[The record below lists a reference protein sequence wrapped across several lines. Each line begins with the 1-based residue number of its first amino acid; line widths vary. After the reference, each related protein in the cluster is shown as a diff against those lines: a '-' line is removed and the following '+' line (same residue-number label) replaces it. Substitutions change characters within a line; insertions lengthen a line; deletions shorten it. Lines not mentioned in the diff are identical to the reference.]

1 MHPAASLLTFLAMPS
16 RKSDPLSP
24 YRSKRSL
31 ERTPEPAGS
40 LAPETPVEAGGLF
53 VIHKHAARRLHYDL
67 RLEMEGVL
75 RSWAVPKGPSFN
87 PADKRLAVHVE
98 DHPLEYGDFEGLI
111 PEGNYGAGAVI
122 LWDRGRWT
130 PVGDPLAGMADGKL
144 LFELQGHKLH
154 GLWTLVKLKKGENEW
169 LLIKERDAH
178 ATADASQNEASV
190 LSGLT
195 VEDLQ
200 AGRTPAEGIRS
211 DLVRLGARRS
221 QVPAAGTRLMLAE
234 TADRAFSGPEWL
246 FELKLDGY
254 RALAARE
261 QSARLLS
268 RNGNDLTSCF
278 PEVIQALRG
287 LPFERLLLDGEL
299 VALDDSGRPSF
310 QRLQQRAQLRR
321 ALDIRHASVDSP
333 VTFFAFDILGF
344 EDFDLRSLP
353 LIERKA
359 ILRRT
364 VPPAGQIRVLDHFQA
379 EGEMLYDHVKK
390 LGLEGIVGK
399 RLDSPYK
406 PGRSPVWI
414 KIRTRRT
421 EDFVVVGFSSPKGS
435 RSGFGALYLGCYRDG
450 ELVYS
455 GRAGSGFSDQQL
467 TTVRAT
473 LEKLRSEGPPCSGT
487 LPQEPGTSWVE
498 PLLVCE
504 VEFTE
509 WTEEGLL
516 RQPVFLRFRDDKRPE
531 ECVGSGAA
539 GQRGRGA
546 VADPVQVNVR
556 DALSQEKPSSKDRAV
571 RRTKDPIV
579 EFSNLQKIFWPE
591 EGYTKGDLID
601 YYRAIAPWTLPYLA
615 ERPVVLTRYPDGIA
629 GKSFFQMDAP
639 RFVPEW
645 VRTERMWSEQAEREI
660 DYFIAADEMSLLY
673 LINLGT
679 IPLHVWGSR
688 ISDIGRPDWC
698 VLDLDP
704 KGAPFADVVQ
714 VAQATHALCDTLGL
728 PNYVKTSG
736 SSGLH
741 VMIPL
746 GCQCRHEESRSLGE
760 LLARL
765 ITAELPEIAT
775 ITRQVSRREGKV
787 YLDFLQNGSGRLIV
801 APFSVRPLPG
811 APVSAPLRWSEITPE
826 LDIRDFTIKNM
837 PARMRRL
844 RRDPLANVLRD
855 SPDLPAALERV
866 KGLSHD

>member
-1 MHPAASLLTFLAMPS
+1 MHPATSLLTFLAMPS

-40 LAPETPVEAGGLF
+40 RAPETPVEAGGLF

-130 PVGDPLAGMADGKL
+130 PVGDPLEGMAGGKL

-178 ATADASQNEASV
+178 AAADARLNEESV

-195 VEDLQ
+195 VEDLKS
-200 AGRTPAEGIRS
+200 GRTPAEGILS
-211 DLVRLGARRS
+211 DLVRLGARRGE
-221 QVPAAGTRLMLAE
+221 VPAVGARLMLAE
-234 TADRAFSGPEWL
+234 TGDRPFSAPEWL

-254 RALAARE
+254 RTLAARD
-261 QSARLLS
+261 QGARLLS

-278 PEVIQALRG
+278 PEVVQALRG

-321 ALDIRHASVDSP
+321 ALDIRHASVDCP

-344 EDFDLRSLP
+344 ADFDLRSLP
-353 LIERKA
+353 LIERKR

-364 VPPAGQIRVLDHFQA
+364 VPAAGQIRVLDYFEA
-379 EGEMLYDHVKK
+379 EGEMLYDQVRK

-406 PGRSPVWI
+406 PGRSPAWI

-421 EDFVVVGFSSPKGS
+421 EDFVVVGFSAPKGS

-450 ELVYS
+450 ELIYS
-455 GRAGSGFSDQQL
+455 GRAGSGFSEQQL

-473 LEKLRSEGPPCSGT
+473 LEKIRSQAPACGGM
-487 LPQEPGTSWVE
+487 LPQEPGTGWVE

-516 RQPVFLRFRDDKRPE
+516 RQPVFLRFREDKRPE
-531 ECVGSGAA
+531 ECVGSGGGTRFRVEGQPGSEPARGGNPA
-539 GQRGRGA
+539 G
-546 VADPVQVNVR
+546 P
-556 DALSQEKPSSKDRAV
+556 V
-571 RRTKDPIV
+571 RRAKVATV
-579 EFSNLQKIFWPE
+579 EFSNLQKVFWPE

-601 YYRAIAPWTLPYLA
+601 YYRAIAPWILPYLA
-615 ERPVVLTRYPDGIA
+615 ERPVVLTRYPDGID

-660 DYFIAADEMSLLY
+660 DHFIAGDEMSLLY

-688 ISDIGRPDWC
+688 ISDIGHPDWC

-704 KGAPFADVVQ
+704 KGAPFANVVQ
-714 VAQATHALCDTLGL
+714 VARATHALCEKLGL

-746 GCQCRHEESRSLGE
+746 GCQCRHDESRSLGE

-775 ITRQVSRREGKV
+775 LTRQVSRREGKV
-787 YLDFLQNGSGRLIV
+787 YLDYLQNGSGRLIV

-811 APVSAPLRWSEITPE
+811 APVSAPLRWSEITPD
-826 LDIRDFTIKNM
+826 LDIRSFTISNM
-837 PARMRRL
+837 PARMKRL
-844 RRDPLANVLRD
+844 RRDPLANVLRET
-855 SPDLPAALERV
+855 PDLAAALERV
-866 KGLSHD
+866 KDLRDD

>member
-1 MHPAASLLTFLAMPS
+1 MPS
-16 RKSDPLSP
+16 HKSDPLSS

-40 LAPETPVEAGGLF
+40 LAGQVDLKAGGLF

-67 RLEMEGVL
+67 RLEMDGVL

-87 PADKRLAVHVE
+87 TADKRLAVLVE

-122 LWDRGRWT
+122 VWDRGRWT
-130 PVGDPLAGMADGKL
+130 PKGDPGEGMEQGKL
-144 LFELQGHKLH
+144 LFELHGHKLH

-169 LLIKERDAH
+169 LLIKERDGYAS
-178 ATADASQNEASV
+178 AEVTASEESV

-195 VEDLQ
+195 VEDLK
-200 AGRTPAEGIRS
+200 AGRTPADGIRS
-211 DLVRLGARRS
+211 ELVRLGASRGEVR
-221 QVPAAGTRLMLAE
+221 AGNTRLMLAE
-234 TADRAFSGPEWL
+234 TRDRPFTDPAWL

-254 RALAARE
+254 RVLAARDGT
-261 QSARLLS
+261 ARLLS
-268 RNGNDLTSCF
+268 RNGNDLSSCF
-278 PEVIQALRG
+278 PEIVQALRA

-299 VALDDSGRPSF
+299 VALDEAGRPSF

-333 VTFFAFDILGF
+333 VTFFAFDLLAF
-344 EDFDLRSLP
+344 DDFDLRTLP

-359 ILRRT
+359 LLRRT
-364 VPPAGQIRVLDHFQA
+364 VPPAGVIRMLDHFVA
-379 EGEMLYDHVKK
+379 EGEVLYQQVQK
-390 LGLEGIVGK
+390 LGLEGIVAK
-399 RLDSPYK
+399 RSSSTYK
-406 PGRSPVWI
+406 PGRSAAWV
-414 KIRTRRT
+414 KIRTRRS
-421 EDFVVVGFSSPKGS
+421 EDFVIVGYSAPKGS
-435 RSGFGALYLGCYRDG
+435 RSGFGALYLGAYRAG
-450 ELVYS
+450 QLIYS
-455 GRAGSGFSDQQL
+455 GRAGSGFTAQQL

-473 LEKLRSEGPPCSGT
+473 LEGIRREHPACGGI
-487 LPQEPGTSWVE
+487 LPQDQGTAWVE
-498 PLLVCE
+498 PRLVCE

-516 RQPVFLRFRDDKRPE
+516 RQPVFLRFRDDKEPE
-531 ECVGSGAA
+531 ECVFSGEA
-539 GQRGRGA
+539 GQRGSGA
-546 VADPVQVNVR
+546 VRNLGEPTGVAASPSPGPRASSGKRLKRRSD
-556 DALSQEKPSSKDRAV
+556 DAAPEY
-571 RRTKDPIV
+571 T
-579 EFSNLQKIFWPE
+579 NLNKIFWPE
-591 EGYTKGDLID
+591 DGYTKGDLIA
-601 YYRAIAPWTLPYLA
+601 YYRDIARWILPYLA

-645 VRTERMWSEQAEREI
+645 IRTERMWSEQAEREI
-660 DYFIAADEMSLLY
+660 DYFICDDEASLLY

-679 IPLHVWGSR
+679 IPLHIWGSR
-688 ISDIGRPDWC
+688 TADIGHPDWC

-704 KGAPFADVVQ
+704 KGAPFADVVR
-714 VAQATHALCDTLGL
+714 VAQATHALCERLGL
-728 PNYVKTSG
+728 PSWVKTSG

-746 GCQCRHEESRSLGE
+746 GCQCRHDEARSLGE

-787 YLDFLQNGSGRLIV
+787 YLDYLQNGAGRLIV

-811 APVSAPLRWSEITPE
+811 APVSAPLRWSEVTPD
-826 LDIRDFTIKNM
+826 LDIKSFTIRNM
-837 PARMRRL
+837 PGRMRKL
-844 RRDPLANVLRD
+844 KRDPLEDVLRLT
-855 SPDLPAALERV
+855 PDLAAMLERV
-866 KGLSHD
+866 KSIRDD

>member
-1 MHPAASLLTFLAMPS
+1 MPS

-130 PVGDPLAGMADGKL
+130 PVGDPLEGMAGGKL
-144 LFELQGHKLH
+144 LFELRGHKLH

-169 LLIKERDAH
+169 LFIKERDAH
-178 ATADASQNEASV
+178 ATADASPSEESV

-195 VEDLQ
+195 VEDLT

-211 DLVRLGARRS
+211 DLVRLGARRGE
-221 QVPAAGTRLMLAE
+221 VAAAGARLMLAE
-234 TADRAFSGPEWL
+234 TGDRAFSAPEWL

-254 RALAARE
+254 RALAARD

-278 PEVIQALRG
+278 PEVIQALRA

-344 EDFDLRSLP
+344 EDFDLRPLP

-359 ILRRT
+359 ILLRT
-364 VPPAGQIRVLDHFQA
+364 VPAAGQIRVLDHFQA
-379 EGEMLYDHVKK
+379 EGEVLYEQVRK

-406 PGRSPVWI
+406 PGRSPAWL
-414 KIRTRRT
+414 KIRTRQT
-421 EDFVVVGFSSPKGS
+421 EDFVVVGFSAPKGS
-435 RSGFGALYLGCYRDG
+435 RSGFGALYLGCYREG
-450 ELVYS
+450 ELIYS
-455 GRAGSGFSDQQL
+455 GRAGSGFSEQQL

-473 LEKLRSEGPPCSGT
+473 LEKIRCETPPCSGT

-516 RQPVFLRFRDDKRPE
+516 RQPVFLRFRDDTRPE
-531 ECVGSGAA
+531 ECVNSGAA
-539 GQRGRGA
+539 GQRGGREGNSPREA
-546 VADPVQVNVR
+546 LAEGRLTPSRDKLPRSPAAAPPRIDFTNV
-556 DALSQEKPSSKDRAV
+556 K
-571 RRTKDPIV
+571 
-579 EFSNLQKIFWPE
+579 KIFWPE
-591 EGYTKGDLID
+591 EEYTKGDLID
-601 YYRAIAPWTLPYLA
+601 YYRAIAPWILPYLA
-615 ERPVVLTRYPDGIA
+615 ERPVVLTRYPDGIG

-660 DYFIAADEMSLLY
+660 DYFIAADERSLLY

-679 IPLHVWGSR
+679 IPLHVWSSR
-688 ISDIGRPDWC
+688 VSDIGHPDWC

-704 KGAPFADVVQ
+704 KGAPFANVVQ
-714 VAQATHALCDTLGL
+714 VAQATHAICDTLGL
-728 PNYVKTSG
+728 PNYVKSSG

-746 GCQCRHEESRSLGE
+746 GCQCRHDESRSLGE

-765 ITAELPEIAT
+765 ITAELPEITT

-787 YLDFLQNGSGRLIV
+787 YVDYLQNGSGRLIV

-811 APVSAPLRWSEITPE
+811 APVSAPLRWSEVTPE
-826 LDIRDFTIKNM
+826 LDIRSFTIRNM

-844 RRDPLANVLRD
+844 RRDPLANVLRE
-855 SPDLPAALERV
+855 SPDLAAALERV
-866 KGLSHD
+866 KGFRND